1 MQQIKLRLDE
11 EVANH
16 LKDQAELQGIPF
28 TTLCQKILAVAASEP
43 EILLVSS
50 DSLGLQLDRVI
61 TSLRSLEKVIN
72 SNK

>member
-11 EVANH
+11 EVINH

-28 TTLCQKILAVAASEP
+28 TTLCQKILAAGSET

-61 TSLRSLEKVIN
+61 TSLRSLEKAVN